1 LGEIVTELE
10 KQPASGKDYDPEGES
25 DEQEIIR
32 ERLIPHPP
40 CLKLSLVRGNDLVI
54 KADHISLG
62 FVHQVFLIA
71 KIDGADP
78 GEPEPN
84 REDCRLVFFSKDSK
98 AAPLIM
104 FSIGDP
110 RSSFYGTKPKNGR
123 IVATSLITSCR
134 F

>member
-1 LGEIVTELE
+1 MGEIVVELE
-10 KQPASGKDYDPEGES
+10 KQAASGKDYDPEGES

-71 KIDGADP
+71 KIDRPDP
-78 GEPEPN
+78 GKPRPN
-84 REDCRLVFFSKDSK
+84 REDCRLIFFSRDIK
-98 AAPLIM
+98 APLILR
-104 FSIGDP
+104 P
-110 RSSFYGTKPKNGR
+110 GTYDAH
-123 IVATSLITSCR
+123 IA